1 MRSGRKNWNNYST
14 NKNISKVLILHRIWN
29 NLSQENMAK
38 INHVTFQQY
47 QKVEKC
53 HNRIFAEQLFAIC
66 KDRKWDISLF
76 LEDPMEILIE
86 WKNRD
91 FPDFKIF
98 PDKIHRIIK
107 AWEKLDREGEANYYG
122 KDKSLELNNIHL

>member
-1 MRSGRKNWNNYST
+1 MRMGRKNWTNYST
-14 NKNISKVLILHRIWN
+14 NKNIAKVLILHRIWH
-29 NLSQENMAK
+29 NLNQETMAK
-38 INHVTFQQY
+38 INRNTFQQY

-53 HNRIFAEQLFAIC
+53 HNRIFFEQAIAIC

-76 LEDPMEILIE
+76 LEEPMEILIK

-98 PDKIHRIIK
+98 PDKITKIIK
-107 AWEKLDREGEANYYG
+107 AWEKLDRVGEANYYG
-122 KDKSLELNNIHL
+122 KDKSLEINNIHL

>member
-1 MRSGRKNWNNYST
+1 MGRKNWTNYST
-14 NKNISKVLILHRIWN
+14 NKNIAKVLILHRIWH
-29 NLSQENMAK
+29 NLNQENMAK
-38 INHVTFQQY
+38 INSTSFQQY

-76 LEDPMEILIE
+76 DQEPMEILIK

-91 FPDFKIF
+91 FPDYKIF
-98 PDKIHRIIK
+98 PDKVTKIIN
-107 AWEKLDREGEANYYG
+107 AWEKLNREGEANYYG

>member
-1 MRSGRKNWNNYST
+1 MGRKNWTNYST
-14 NKNISKVLILHRIWN
+14 NKNIAKVLILHRIWH
-29 NLSQENMAK
+29 NLNQETMAK
-38 INHVTFQQY
+38 INRNTFQQY

-53 HNRIFAEQLFAIC
+53 HNRIFFEQAIAIC

-76 LEDPMEILIE
+76 LEEPMEILIK

-98 PDKIHRIIK
+98 PDKITKIIK
-107 AWEKLDREGEANYYG
+107 AWEKLDRVGEANYYG
-122 KDKSLELNNIHL
+122 KDKSLEINNIHL

>member
-1 MRSGRKNWNNYST
+1 
-14 NKNISKVLILHRIWN
+14 
-29 NLSQENMAK
+29 MAK
-38 INHVTFQQY
+38 INSTSFQQY

-76 LEDPMEILIE
+76 DQEPMEILIK

-91 FPDFKIF
+91 FPDYKIF
-98 PDKIHRIIK
+98 PDKVTKIIN

>member
-1 MRSGRKNWNNYST
+1 MRMGRKNWTNYST
-14 NKNISKVLILHRIWN
+14 NKNIARVLILHRIWN

-38 INHVTFQQY
+38 INHTTFQQY

-76 LEDPMEILIE
+76 DQEPMEILIK

-91 FPDFKIF
+91 FPDYKIF
-98 PDKIHRIIK
+98 PDKITKIIS
-107 AWEKLDREGEANYYG
+107 AWDKLNREGEANYYG

>member
-14 NKNISKVLILHRIWN
+14 NKNIAKVLILHRIWHN
-29 NLSQENMAK
+29 HSQENMAN
-38 INHVTFQQY
+38 INRTTFQQY

-76 LEDPMEILIE
+76 DQEPMEILIK

-91 FPDFKIF
+91 FPDYKIF
-98 PDKIHRIIK
+98 PDKIIKIIS
-107 AWEKLDREGEANYYG
+107 AWEKLDREGETNYYG

>member
-1 MRSGRKNWNNYST
+1 MGRKNWTNYST
-14 NKNISKVLILHRIWN
+14 NKNIAKVLILHRIWN

-38 INHVTFQQY
+38 INRTTFQQY

-76 LEDPMEILIE
+76 DQEPMEILIK

-91 FPDFKIF
+91 FPDYKIF
-98 PDKIHRIIK
+98 PDKVTKIIN
-107 AWEKLDREGEANYYG
+107 AWEKLDRVGETNYYG

>member
-1 MRSGRKNWNNYST
+1 MRMGRKNWTNYST
-14 NKNISKVLILHRIWN
+14 NKNIAKVLILHRIWH
-29 NLSQENMAK
+29 NLNQETMAK
-38 INHVTFQQY
+38 INRNTFQQY

-76 LEDPMEILIE
+76 LEEPMEILIK
-86 WKNRD
+86 WKHRD
-91 FPDFKIF
+91 FPDYKIF
-98 PDKIHRIIK
+98 PDKVTKIIN
-107 AWEKLDREGEANYYG
+107 AWDKLNREGEANYYG

>member
-14 NKNISKVLILHRIWN
+14 NKNIAKVLILHRIWN
-29 NLSQENMAK
+29 NYSQENMAK
-38 INHVTFQQY
+38 INRTTFQQY

-76 LEDPMEILIE
+76 DQEPMEILIK

-91 FPDFKIF
+91 FPDYKIF
-98 PDKIHRIIK
+98 PDKVTKIIN
-107 AWEKLDREGEANYYG
+107 AWEKLDRVGETNYYG

>member
-1 MRSGRKNWNNYST
+1 MGRKNWTNYST
-14 NKNISKVLILHRIWN
+14 NKNIAKVLILHRIWH
-29 NLSQENMAK
+29 NLNQENMAK
-38 INHVTFQQY
+38 INHTTFQQY

-76 LEDPMEILIE
+76 DQEPMEILIK

-91 FPDFKIF
+91 FPDYKIF
-98 PDKIHRIIK
+98 PDKVTKIIN
-107 AWEKLDREGEANYYG
+107 AWEKLNREGEANYYG